1 MRPFLFACLLAT
13 LALTG
18 CGTGRKGSAGFHL
31 PDGDPVKGRA
41 VFTSLR
47 CHSCHGVPG
56 VDLPAPVVEA
66 MATVELGGKVQVPRT
81 DGEILAAIVD
91 PSHRLAPGY
100 ERDVVASGKLS
111 RMGDFSESLTVR
123 ELTDLVA
130 FVQSRYEVEP
140 PTYPHQ

>member
-1 MRPFLFACLLAT
+1 MRPFLFGCLAAS
-13 LALTG
+13 LALAG

-31 PDGDPVKGRA
+31 PDGDPVKGQA
-41 VFTSLR
+41 VFVSLR
-47 CHSCHGVPG
+47 CHTCHSVPG
-56 VDLPAPVVEA
+56 VDLPPPVIEA
-66 MATVELGGKVQVPRT
+66 NATVQLGGRVQVART

-111 RMGDFSESLTVR
+111 RMGDFSESINVR
-123 ELTDLVA
+123 ELIDLVA